1 MDRIELSHGYGG
13 SQSGDL
19 INNLIFDILYSESP
33 HLNGNDGASLFFKDN
48 IAISTDSF
56 VVSPLFFGEK
66 SIGHLCVAGS
76 VNDVLTCGAVP
87 KYLTLSFIIEEGF
100 EIESL
105 KKILLDIKEEYQKNS
120 VQIVTGDTKVVPQ
133 GLCDGIYINTA
144 CLGEIKKIF
153 SPKNIKPGDK
163 ILLTGTIGDHEAYLT
178 ILRNNLPFKSH
189 IESDVAGLS
198 PVLVPLLEKN
208 FNIKAMRDP
217 TRGGLAATL
226 NELSSQCGY
235 DFVVEDRKIPVND
248 EVKAFCEITGLDKY
262 TFASEGKMIIFV
274 DPKDAED
281 LALYLKTF
289 DENAGIIGE
298 VQDKK
303 NSKIF
308 LKTLVGTRVLPMP
321 YAGNL
326 PRIC

>member
-19 INNLIFDILYSESP
+19 INNLIFEILYDNNP

-48 IAISTDSF
+48 IAVSTDSF

-76 VNDVLTCGAVP
+76 VNDCLTCGALP

-100 EIESL
+100 KTESL
-105 KKILLDIKEEYQKNS
+105 KKILFDIKEESLKNS
-120 VQIVTGDTKVVPQ
+120 VQIVTGDTKVVPK

-144 CLGEIKKIF
+144 CLGEIKRNY

-163 ILLTGTIGDHEAYLT
+163 ILLTGTVGDHEAILT
-178 ILRNNLPFKSH
+178 ILRNDLPFKSH
-189 IESDVAGLS
+189 IKSDVSGLAR
-198 PVLVPLLEKN
+198 VFVPLLEKN
-208 FNIKAMRDP
+208 LNIKAMRDP

-226 NELSSQCGY
+226 NELSGQCGY
-235 DFVVEDRKIPVND
+235 DFVIEDRKIPLNE

-262 TFASEGKMIIFV
+262 VFASEGKMIVFA
-274 DPKDAED
+274 DPGSEKELLSYLKSFDNNAERVGEVIGETGGRV
-281 LALYLKTF
+281 YLKTC
-289 DENAGIIGE
+289 
-298 VQDKK
+298 
-303 NSKIF
+303 
-308 LKTLVGTRVLPMP
+308 VGTRILPMP
-321 YAGNL
+321 TSGNL

>member
-19 INNLIFDILYSESP
+19 INNLIFEILYDNTP
-33 HLNGNDGASLFFKDN
+33 HLNGNDGASLFLKDN
-48 IAISTDSF
+48 IAVSTDSF

-100 EIESL
+100 ETESL
-105 KKILLDIKEEYQKNS
+105 KRILSDIKEECLKNN
-120 VQIVTGDTKVVPQ
+120 VQIVTGDTKVVPK

-144 CLGEIKKIF
+144 CLAEIKRNY
-153 SPKNIKPGDK
+153 SPKIIKPGDK
-163 ILLTGTIGDHEAYLT
+163 ILLTGTVGDHEAILT

-189 IESDVAGLS
+189 IKSDVAGLA
-198 PVLVPLLEKN
+198 PVFVPLLEKN
-208 FNIKAMRDP
+208 YNIKAMRDP
-217 TRGGLAATL
+217 TRGGIAATL
-226 NELSSQCGY
+226 NELSVQCGY
-235 DFVVEDRKIPVND
+235 DFVIDDRKIPVND

-262 TFASEGKMIIFV
+262 VFASEGKMIVFV
-274 DPKDAED
+274 DPGSEKELLSYLKSFDNNAERVGEVIGETEGRV
-281 LALYLKTF
+281 YLKTY
-289 DENAGIIGE
+289 
-298 VQDKK
+298 
-303 NSKIF
+303 
-308 LKTLVGTRVLPMP
+308 VGTRILPMP
-321 YAGNL
+321 TSGNL